1 MAAWRMPLYIEA
13 SGERSV
19 GMASRPYVFAAPT
32 SIRMRLM
39 IGEKI
44 QGVPR
49 AVNESLNR
57 MGLELVPQDLLRL
70 QESRIPRRCHGTPVA
85 QIL

>member
-1 MAAWRMPLYIEA
+1 MANAFIYSSKRQEKRRNGQQTLRV
-13 SGERSV
+13 RSTDIDKN
-19 GMASRPYVFAAPT
+19 AIYDWE
-32 SIRMRLM
+32 IL
-39 IGEKI
+39 

-85 QIL
+85 QIV

>member
-1 MAAWRMPLYIEA
+1 
-13 SGERSV
+13 
-19 GMASRPYVFAAPT
+19 
-32 SIRMRLM
+32 M

-70 QESRIPRRCHGTPVA
+70 QESRIPRRCHGTSVA